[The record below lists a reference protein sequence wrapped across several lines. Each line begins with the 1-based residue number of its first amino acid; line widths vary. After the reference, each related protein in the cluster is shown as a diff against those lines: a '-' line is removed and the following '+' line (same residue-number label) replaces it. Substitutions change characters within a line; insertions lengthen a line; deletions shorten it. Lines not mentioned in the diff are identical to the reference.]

1 VSKFYQI
8 SPLAPHPC
16 IHLLTISIIAK
27 LFDRDPETN
36 ELLWFPAPPL
46 NTARPAQPKY
56 SMAYLQFLAKKRKA
70 QCDGGAAMDVDV
82 NADGDCDVSAKRART
97 AVLPTVTETLAQI
110 MKEVLEEGRQ

>member
-1 VSKFYQI
+1 VSI
-8 SPLAPHPC
+8 
-16 IHLLTISIIAK
+16 LLTCLLVAK

-56 SMAYLQFLAKKRKA
+56 SMAYLQFMAQKRKV
-70 QCDGGAAMDVDV
+70 QCDGGTAMDVDM

-110 MKEVLEEGRQ
+110 LKEVSQEAWR